1 MGLITYEDE
10 VICSI
15 PPAKLFKAIVLHGDN
30 LVPKILPEEFKS
42 IKIIEGDGGV
52 GSIKL
57 VTFGEGSQYK
67 SLKHRVDE
75 IDEANHVYKYS
86 IIEGDVL
93 GENIESI
100 SYVLKIEAS
109 ADGGSVC
116 KTVNHYHTKH
126 DAHGITEEKIKEGK
140 EKAKDFFKAV
150 EAHLHAHPDAC

>member
-15 PPAKLFKAIVLHGDN
+15 PPAKLFKALVHDGDH
-30 LVPKILPEEFKS
+30 LIPKVLPEAFKS
-42 IKIIEGDGGV
+42 IKNIEGDGGV

-57 VTFGEGSQYK
+57 VTFGEGSHHK
-67 SLKHRVDE
+67 SVKHRVDE

-93 GENIESI
+93 GEDLESI
-100 SYVLKIEAS
+100 SYVLKLEAS

-116 KTVNHYHTKH
+116 KTISHYHTKH
-126 DAHGITEEKIKEGK
+126 DDHGITEDKIKEGK
-140 EKAKDFFKAV
+140 EKAKALYKAL
-150 EAHLHAHPDAC
+150 EDHLHAHPDAY

>member
-1 MGLITYEDE
+1 MGLITYEHE

-15 PPAKLFKAIVLHGDN
+15 PPAKLFKALVLDGDH
-30 LVPKILPEEFKS
+30 LIPKVLPEGFKS
-42 IKIIEGDGGV
+42 IKNIEGDGGV

-57 VTFGEGSQYK
+57 ITFGEGSQYK
-67 SLKHRVDE
+67 SAKHRVDE

-93 GENIESI
+93 GEDLESI

-109 ADGGSVC
+109 ADGGSVF
-116 KTVNHYHTKH
+116 KTVSHYHTKH

-140 EKAKDFFKAV
+140 EKAKALFKAV
-150 EAHLHAHPDAC
+150 EAHLHAHPDAY